1 MTTLL
6 LVGTLMAQTAA
17 PEAPR
22 IRSQTMTVADVG
34 AVTYGVAA
42 PAGDAAARPRPLVLA
57 LHPGGERMHGY
68 GSRFMQQIVL
78 PALGDL
84 DAVVVAPD
92 CPAAAKSWADPAAD
106 RAVLAIL
113 EKVRGEYKTDSRRV
127 LVVGFSMGGRGAWFM
142 SSQHPDLFTGAIV
155 MAGSTRELQPDSLG
169 KVPTYVIHS
178 RDDQV
183 VPIGPAEENAK
194 QLAALGRTVKFEALS
209 GPGHY
214 SMGGY
219 VESRHRAGRWIV
231 ERWSK

>member
-6 LVGTLMAQTAA
+6 LLGTLLVQTAA
-17 PEAPR
+17 PEPPR
-22 IRSQTMTVADVG
+22 IRSHTLTVADVG
-34 AVTYGVAA
+34 AVTYGLAS
-42 PAGDAAARPRPLVLA
+42 PGDNAAARPRPLILA

-92 CPAAAKSWADPAAD
+92 CPAQAKSWGDPAAD

-113 EKVRGEYKTDSRRV
+113 EKVRSEYKIDSRRV

-155 MAGSTRELQPDSLG
+155 MAGSTRELVQNSLG
-169 KVPTYVIHS
+169 QVPTYVIHS

-194 QLAALGRTVKFEALS
+194 QLTALGRTIRFEALS

-219 VESRHRAGRWIV
+219 VEPLRRAVRWMA
-231 ERWSK
+231 ERWAK

>member
-1 MTTLL
+1 MMTFLL
-6 LVGTLMAQTAA
+6 FGALFVQTAA
-17 PEAPR
+17 QEPPR
-22 IRSQTMTVADVG
+22 IRPHTLTVAEVG
-34 AVTYGVAA
+34 AVTYGVAGPRDEA
-42 PAGDAAARPRPLVLA
+42 TGRSRPLILA

-92 CPAAAKSWADPAAD
+92 CPAEAKSWGDPVAD

-113 EKVRGEYKTDSRRV
+113 EKVRGEYKIDPRRV
-127 LVVGFSMGGRGAWFM
+127 LVVGFSMGGRGTWFM

-155 MAGSTRELQPDSLG
+155 MAGSTRELTQDRLG

-194 QLAALGRTVKFEALS
+194 QLAALGRPVKFEALS

-219 VESRHRAGRWIV
+219 IEPLRRAVRWIV
-231 ERWSK
+231 EGWSR

>member
-6 LVGTLMAQTAA
+6 LLGTLIVQAAA
-17 PEAPR
+17 PEPPR
-22 IRSQTMTVADVG
+22 IQMRTLTVADVG
-34 AVTYGVAA
+34 AVTYGMAA
-42 PAGDAAARPRPLVLA
+42 PAGDATAHPRPLILA

-92 CPAAAKSWADPAAD
+92 CPAEAKSWADPAAD

-113 EKVRGEYKTDSRRV
+113 EKVRGEYTIDSRRV

-142 SSQHPDLFTGAIV
+142 SSQHADLFTGAIV
-155 MAGSTRELQPDSLG
+155 MAGSTRDLAQNTLG

-183 VPIGPAEENAK
+183 VPVGPAEENAR
-194 QLAALGRTVKFEALS
+194 QLTALGRTVRFEALS

-219 VESRHRAGRWIV
+219 VESLRRAGRWIA
-231 ERWSK
+231 ERWAK